1 MPNWFIHTEKPETV
15 GVLLYPKFSNH
26 CLANVVEPLRAA
38 NTLSR
43 KQLYQW
49 QFLTADGLQVESSSG
64 LPILPSCSLS
74 DHPGGDYLF
83 VLPSYDVREHT
94 TPANAMSL
102 RSAAKRFQRIVGLD
116 TGSWL
121 LAAAGL
127 LTGRR
132 ATIHWEEIT
141 SFSETFDLVDVVTDR
156 FVVDRDILTCGGAMT
171 AFDLVLD
178 MISRTHG
185 ESLHLEVAAFF
196 MHSDAERPQSFD
208 RKPTGSD
215 IVDRAVGLM
224 SSNLEIPFLISDL
237 AAKTG
242 VTQRRLEVEFNSR
255 LGASPQTVYKRL
267 RLLSARR
274 YAEQSNYSVA
284 EIALRCGYQNPAA
297 MTRAFVK
304 EFGLTP
310 SALRKL

>member
-1 MPNWFIHTEKPETV
+1 MPNWFIHTEKPETI
-15 GVLLYPKFSNH
+15 GVLLYPRFSNH

-43 KQLYQW
+43 KVLYQW
-49 QFLTADGLQVESSSG
+49 QFLTVDGLPVESSSG
-64 LPILPSCSLS
+64 LPILPAYRLS

-83 VLPSYDVREHT
+83 VLPSYDVRGHA
-94 TPANAMSL
+94 TPGNAKSL
-102 RSAAKRFQRIVGLD
+102 RSAAKRFQKIVGLD

-127 LTGRR
+127 LTGRQ
-132 ATIHWEEIT
+132 ATIHWDEIT
-141 SFSETFDLVDVVTDR
+141 SFSETFDLVEVVTDR
-156 FVVDRDILTCGGAMT
+156 FVIDRDILTCGGAMT

-185 ESLHLEVAAFF
+185 ASLRLEVAAFF
-196 MHSDAERPQSFD
+196 MHSDSERPQSLD
-208 RKPTGSD
+208 RKPSGSN

-224 SSNLEIPFLISDL
+224 LNNLETPFLIFDL

-242 VTQRRLEVEFNSR
+242 VTQRRLAAEFKSC

-267 RLLSARR
+267 RLLSALR
-274 YAEQSNYSVA
+274 YAEQSNYSIA

-304 EFGLTP
+304 EFGLSPT
-310 SALRKL
+310 ALRKL